1 MSAGAIALIA
11 IFAINILMLIVMI
24 FVERKQPQVIFSWFV
39 ILTMLPVVGF
49 FLYILFGGG
58 LSVRTRLLMR
68 RKKRYTADYR
78 NSLR

>member
-68 RKKRYTADYR
+68 RKKIYSR
-78 NSLR
+78 LL